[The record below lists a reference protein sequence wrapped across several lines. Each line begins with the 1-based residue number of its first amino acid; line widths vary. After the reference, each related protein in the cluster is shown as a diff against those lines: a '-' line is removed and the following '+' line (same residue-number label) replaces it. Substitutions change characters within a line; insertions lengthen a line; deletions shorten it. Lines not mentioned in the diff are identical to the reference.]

1 MLIGGF
7 HVSGMYAM
15 VGLTSDLR
23 DAMSKGMILVAG
35 EVEGE
40 RLPAIIRDVL
50 LGAPEPFYNYLT
62 PTPDLS
68 DLPIPRLTK
77 EDFKGFA
84 SSYSTLDT
92 GRGCVFT
99 CDFCTIINVQGR
111 TMRCRDP
118 KQVVEFV
125 RQNYRDSGVAHAF
138 FTDDNIARNPRWRE
152 LFLGLASLREEEH
165 IPFTFMMQ
173 SDLAAKKMTGGDFFT
188 LASRAGCDQV
198 FFGVESVN
206 RENLRSQG
214 KYQNQVSGY
223 KDLVDHLH
231 GLAMA
236 AHAGYILGL
245 HAGTDVANYRTNARI
260 VDDRVILKG
269 TKTLISRA
277 KEAGMFVVF
286 TRIDGKPGREGIGCV
301 LVEPDTKGFAVTG
314 TYHTMGGENLHEIQF
329 DDCELPLENLVIR
342 DDGFRKL
349 LTAFNTQRCL
359 NPSISLGLAEGAFD
373 EAVNYVRER
382 TVFGKPISDFQ
393 GIRWKL
399 ADMFKDIE
407 AGRGLLYRAC
417 LSANP
422 FPDPFMAAAAKI
434 FCNEMSLRVTTEAV
448 QVHGGFG
455 FTDEFP
461 VSRFY
466 RGARYGSIGG
476 GASETLRDLIGKKI
490 VGEFDP
496 ADGIMGFGIF

>member
-1 MLIGGF
+1 MDFQINAQQREMIASVRSLAQTEFKANAMRWMDGTFPWENMKKLADLGVLGMSVPEEYGGLGLPILDTALILEEIAKVDYVTAMAVLGEAGVQTRVIARYAPASIRERILPAV
-7 HVSGMYAM
+7 VSG
-15 VGLTSDLR
+15 DC
-23 DAMSKGMILVAG
+23 ILAVCMT
-35 EVEGE
+35 
-40 RLPAIIRDVL
+40 
-50 LGAPEPFYNYLT
+50 EP
-62 PTPDLS
+62 
-68 DLPIPRLTK
+68 
-77 EDFKGFA
+77 
-84 SSYSTLDT
+84 
-92 GRGCVFT
+92 
-99 CDFCTIINVQGR
+99 
-111 TMRCRDP
+111 
-118 KQVVEFV
+118 
-125 RQNYRDSGVAHAF
+125 
-138 FTDDNIARNPRWRE
+138 
-152 LFLGLASLREEEH
+152 
-165 IPFTFMMQ
+165 
-173 SDLAAKKMTGGDFFT
+173 
-188 LASRAGCDQV
+188 
-198 FFGVESVN
+198 
-206 RENLRSQG
+206 
-214 KYQNQVSGY
+214 
-223 KDLVDHLH
+223 
-231 GLAMA
+231 
-236 AHAGYILGL
+236 

-260 VDDRVILKG
+260 VGDRVILKG

-286 TRIDGKPGREGIGCV
+286 TRVDGKPGREGIGCV
-301 LVEPDTKGFAVTG
+301 LLEPGTKGFAVTG

-342 DDGFRKL
+342 EDGFRKL

-382 TVFGKPISDFQ
+382 TIFNKPIADFQ

-417 LSANP
+417 LTANP

-455 FTDEFP
+455 FTDEYP

-490 VGEFDP
+490 VGDFDVV
-496 ADGIMGFGIF
+496 DGIMGLGTF

>member
-1 MLIGGF
+1 MDFQISAQQREMIQSVRELAQTEFKPNAMRWMDGTFPWENMRKLAKLGVLGMSVPEEYGG
-7 HVSGMYAM
+7 
-15 VGLTSDLR
+15 
-23 DAMSKGMILVAG
+23 
-35 EVEGE
+35 
-40 RLPAIIRDVL
+40 
-50 LGAPEPFYNYLT
+50 LG
-62 PTPDLS
+62 
-68 DLPIPRLTK
+68 LPI
-77 EDFKGFA
+77 
-84 SSYSTLDT
+84 LDT
-92 GRGCVFT
+92 AL
-99 CDFCTIINVQGR
+99 IL
-111 TMRCRDP
+111 
-118 KQVVEFV
+118 EE
-125 RQNYRDSGVAHAF
+125 
-138 FTDDNIARNPRWRE
+138 IA
-152 LFLGLASLREEEH
+152 
-165 IPFTFMMQ
+165 
-173 SDLAAKKMTGGDFFT
+173 K
-188 LASRAGCDQV
+188 
-198 FFGVESVN
+198 
-206 RENLRSQG
+206 
-214 KYQNQVSGY
+214 
-223 KDLVDHLH
+223 VDYVT
-231 GLAMA
+231 AMA
-236 AHAGYILGL
+236 ALGEAGVQTRVIARYAPASIRERILPQVVSGDCIL
-245 HAGTDVANYRTNARI
+245 AVCMTEPHAGTDVANYRTNARI
-260 VDDRVILKG
+260 VGDRVILKG

-301 LVEPDTKGFAVTG
+301 LVEPDTKGFEVTG

-329 DDCELPLENLVIR
+329 NDCELPLENLVIR

-349 LTAFNTQRCL
+349 LSAFNTQRCL
-359 NPSISLGLAEGAFD
+359 NPAISLGLAEGAFD

-382 TVFGKPISDFQ
+382 TVFGKPIADFQ

-455 FTDEFP
+455 FTDEYP

-490 VGEFDP
+490 VGEFDV
-496 ADGIMGFGIF
+496 ADGIMGFGVF

>member
-1 MLIGGF
+1 MDFNISAQQREMIASVRSLAQTEFKANAMRWMDGTFPWENMKKLAELGVLGMSVPEEYGGLGLPILDTALILEEIAKVDYVTAMAVLGEAGVQTRVIARYAPASIRERILPAV
-7 HVSGMYAM
+7 VSG
-15 VGLTSDLR
+15 DC
-23 DAMSKGMILVAG
+23 ILAVCMT
-35 EVEGE
+35 
-40 RLPAIIRDVL
+40 
-50 LGAPEPFYNYLT
+50 EP
-62 PTPDLS
+62 
-68 DLPIPRLTK
+68 
-77 EDFKGFA
+77 
-84 SSYSTLDT
+84 
-92 GRGCVFT
+92 
-99 CDFCTIINVQGR
+99 
-111 TMRCRDP
+111 
-118 KQVVEFV
+118 
-125 RQNYRDSGVAHAF
+125 
-138 FTDDNIARNPRWRE
+138 
-152 LFLGLASLREEEH
+152 
-165 IPFTFMMQ
+165 
-173 SDLAAKKMTGGDFFT
+173 
-188 LASRAGCDQV
+188 
-198 FFGVESVN
+198 
-206 RENLRSQG
+206 
-214 KYQNQVSGY
+214 
-223 KDLVDHLH
+223 
-231 GLAMA
+231 
-236 AHAGYILGL
+236 

-260 VDDRVILKG
+260 VGDRVILKG

-277 KEAGMFVVF
+277 PEAGMFVVF
-286 TRIDGKPGREGIGCV
+286 TRVDGKPGREGIGCV

-342 DDGFRKL
+342 EDGFRKL

-382 TVFGKPISDFQ
+382 TIFNKPISDFQ

-417 LSANP
+417 LTANP

-455 FTDEFP
+455 FTDEYP

-490 VGEFDP
+490 VGEFDVV
-496 ADGIMGFGIF
+496 DGIMGLGTF